1 MGYKKMGEKLSSKS
15 HRQGLRG
22 DRLKKRGGRGEG
34 LDWCMTKTG
43 VRYIRILDLVNVLS
57 ARGRQGVGNEEDD
70 QPYQSPIKK
79 YLISFR
85 II

>member
-1 MGYKKMGEKLSSKS
+1 
-15 HRQGLRG
+15 
-22 DRLKKRGGRGEG
+22 
-34 LDWCMTKTG
+34 MTKTG

-79 YLISFR
+79 YLIPFR